1 MSNEVIVYVVGGF
14 VWIVGL
20 VIATRPKSRARDI
33 VLEYFK
39 WTVGIALGLLVFAP
53 IDLLPFTSWDGVLIG
68 IGAAVAV
75 FSAVSDGENREQEK
89 LFEAVN
95 KHKPAKGE

>member
-14 VWIVGL
+14 VWIAGL

-53 IDLLPFTSWDGVLIG
+53 VDLLPFTSWDGVLLG
-68 IGAAVAV
+68 IGACVAV
-75 FSAVSDGENREQEK
+75 FSAVRDGETREQLA
-89 LFEAVN
+89 LFGLDKEQ
-95 KHKPAKGE
+95 KPAEGE